1 MDTEK
6 EKALSSMLQN
16 VKSSREA
23 EEKYLKIIKEQS
35 VLHAVKA
42 CKDDTGCGVKEA
54 KEYIDS
60 LREKHG
66 LPMGGKGCM
75 VAFLML
81 SSTLMALSALFF
93 FV

>member
-1 MDTEK
+1 
-6 EKALSSMLQN
+6 MLQS
-16 VKSSREA
+16 VKSSKEA
-23 EEKYLKIIKEQS
+23 EEKYLKIIKEYGALQ
-35 VLHAVKA
+35 AVKA
-42 CKDDTGCGVKEA
+42 CKDDTGCGVQEA

-66 LPMGGKGCM
+66 MPVGKGCM

-93 FV
+93 FI